1 MPGRDCGPAAILVHR
16 RHVSKW
22 GYVAT
27 LVKPEARPKGSVGLA
42 YAIGRILHRRF
53 PYILALPILIYEGI
67 FVIYPMAVGVQYS
80 LSNIQ
85 SGSTASSWVGLANY
99 QRMFTDSTFWQAVK
113 VTGEYSFA
121 VIVVAL
127 SVALGTA
134 LLMNRTFK
142 GRGIFRALLTT
153 PWAFPDIP
161 TAIIFVWMASPIY
174 GVLGEMARW
183 LPWVHNNPR
192 WLLDP
197 HLALATVVL
206 ISVWKGFPFY
216 SLVILAAL
224 QGVLHELY
232 EAAIMDGANAWA
244 RFRYVTLPSIKPTLM
259 LLALL
264 AFIFSYQQYTLIW
277 TTAGQGPL
285 GTTQTLSILIYNE
298 AFQFYDF
305 SYAATIGVAGFGLSV
320 AAALIFIFL
329 ERRARAAEER

>member
-1 MPGRDCGPAAILVHR
+1 LPYLLAI
-16 RHVSKW
+16 
-22 GYVAT
+22 
-27 LVKPEARPKGSVGLA
+27 
-42 YAIGRILHRRF
+42 
-53 PYILALPILIYEGI
+53 PILIYEGI
-67 FVIYPMAVGVQYS
+67 FILYPMAVGVQYS
-80 LSNIQ
+80 LSDIAA
-85 SGSTASSWVGLANY
+85 GSNSSNWVGFANY
-99 QRMFTDSTFWQAVK
+99 QRMFTDSIFWQAVK
-113 VTGEYSFA
+113 VTVEYSLA

-134 LLMNRTFK
+134 LLMNRSFN

-197 HLALATVVL
+197 HLALATIVL

-224 QGVLHELY
+224 QGIPHELY
-232 EAAIMDGANAWA
+232 EAAIVDGANAWA
-244 RFRYVTLPSIKPTLM
+244 RFRYVTLPAIKPTLM

-277 TTAGQGPL
+277 QTTGPGPL
-285 GTTQTLSILIYNE
+285 QTTQTLSILIYNE
-298 AFQFYDF
+298 AFQFYDTA
-305 SYAATIGVAGFGLSV
+305 YAATIGVAGFVLSI
-320 AAALIFIFL
+320 AAALLFVYL

>member
-1 MPGRDCGPAAILVHR
+1 L
-16 RHVSKW
+16 
-22 GYVAT
+22 
-27 LVKPEARPKGSVGLA
+27 
-42 YAIGRILHRRF
+42 
-53 PYILALPILIYEGI
+53 PYLLALPILIYEGI
-67 FVIYPMAVGVQYS
+67 FVLYPMAVGVQYS
-80 LSNIQ
+80 LSNIE

-99 QRMFTDSTFWQAVK
+99 QRMFTDSIFWQAAK
-113 VTGEYSFA
+113 VTVEYSLA

-127 SVALGTA
+127 LVALGTA
-134 LLMNRTFK
+134 LLMNRSFR
-142 GRGIFRALLTT
+142 GRGFFRALLTT

-161 TAIIFVWMASPIY
+161 TAIILVWMASPIY
-174 GVLGEMARW
+174 GILGEMARW
-183 LPWVHNNPR
+183 LPWVHSNPR

-197 HLALATVVL
+197 HLALPTVVL

-232 EAAIMDGANAWA
+232 EAATMDGAHAWA
-244 RFRYVTLPSIKPTLM
+244 RFRYVTLPAIRPTLM

-277 TTAGQGPL
+277 TTSGPGPL

-298 AFQFYDF
+298 AFQYYDF
-305 SYAATIGVAGFGLSV
+305 AYASTIGVAGFGMSV
-320 AAALIFIFL
+320 IAALVFIFL

>member
-1 MPGRDCGPAAILVHR
+1 M
-16 RHVSKW
+16 
-22 GYVAT
+22 AT
-27 LVKPEARPKGSVGLA
+27 LTKQGTRPEGSSGWAHLLARFSRHRLPYLLA
-42 YAIGRILHRRF
+42 V
-53 PYILALPILIYEGI
+53 PILIYEGI
-67 FVIYPMAVGVQYS
+67 FILYPMAVGVQYS
-80 LSNIQ
+80 LSNLQ
-85 SGSTASSWVGLANY
+85 AGSTASSWVGFANY
-99 QRMFTDSTFWQAVK
+99 QRMFTDNTFWQAVK
-113 VTGEYSFA
+113 VTLEYSLA

-134 LLMNRTFK
+134 LLMNRSFK
-142 GRGIFRALLTT
+142 GRGIFRALLTA

-197 HLALATVVL
+197 HLALATIVL

-224 QGVLHELY
+224 QGIPHELY
-232 EAAIMDGANAWA
+232 EAAIMDGANAPT
-244 RFRYVTLPSIKPTLM
+244 RFRYVTLPAIKPTLM

-277 TTAGQGPL
+277 QTTGPGPL
-285 GTTQTLSILIYNE
+285 QTTQTLSILIYNE
-298 AFQFYDF
+298 AFQFFDTA
-305 SYAATIGVAGFGLSV
+305 YAATIGVAGFVLSI
-320 AAALIFIFL
+320 AAALLFVFL

>member
-1 MPGRDCGPAAILVHR
+1 MATMHKSGAQPDGPSGWAHMLAR
-16 RHVSKW
+16 FSRHK
-22 GYVAT
+22 
-27 LVKPEARPKGSVGLA
+27 L
-42 YAIGRILHRRF
+42 
-53 PYILALPILIYEGI
+53 PYFLALPILIYEGI
-67 FVIYPMAVGVQYS
+67 FILYPMAVGVQYS
-80 LSNIQ
+80 LSDIQ
-85 SGSTASSWVGLANY
+85 AGSSASKWVGFANY
-99 QRMFTDSTFWQAVK
+99 QRMFTDNTFWQAVK
-113 VTGEYSFA
+113 VTVEYSLA

-134 LLMNRTFK
+134 LLMNRSFK

-161 TAIIFVWMASPIY
+161 TTIIFVWMASPIY

-197 HLALATVVL
+197 HLALATIVL

-224 QGVLHELY
+224 QGVPHELY
-232 EAAIMDGANAWA
+232 EAATVDGANMPT
-244 RFRYVTLPSIKPTLM
+244 RFRYVTLPAIKPTLM

-277 TTAGQGPL
+277 QTTGPGPL
-285 GTTQTLSILIYNE
+285 QTTQTLSILIYNE
-298 AFQFYDF
+298 AFQFYDTA
-305 SYAATIGVAGFGLSV
+305 YAATIGVAGFVLSIV
-320 AAALIFIFL
+320 AALLFVFL
-329 ERRARAAEER
+329 ERQARAAEER

>member
-1 MPGRDCGPAAILVHR
+1 MSR
-16 RHVSKW
+16 RE
-22 GYVAT
+22 YVA
-27 LVKPEARPKGSVGLA
+27 VSSKSEARQAGSAGLLQFIA
-42 YAIGRILHRRF
+42 RLSRRRL
-53 PYILALPILIYEGI
+53 PYLLALPILIYEGI
-67 FVIYPMAVGVQYS
+67 FILYPMAVGIQYS
-80 LSNIQ
+80 LSNIEA
-85 SGSTASSWVGLANY
+85 GSTASSWVGFANY
-99 QRMFTDSTFWQAVK
+99 QRMFTDHTFWQAVK
-113 VTGEYSFA
+113 VTVEYSLA

-134 LLMNRTFK
+134 LLMNQAFR

-161 TAIIFVWMASPIY
+161 TTIIFVWMASPIY

-197 HLALATVVL
+197 NLALATIVL

-224 QGVLHELY
+224 QGVSHELY
-232 EAAIMDGANAWA
+232 EAATVDGANAWA
-244 RFRYVTLPSIKPTLM
+244 RFRFVTLPAVKPTLM

-277 TTAGQGPL
+277 QTTGPGPL
-285 GTTQTLSILIYNE
+285 QTTQTLSILIYNE
-298 AFQFYDF
+298 AFQFYDTA
-305 SYAATIGVAGFGLSV
+305 YAATIGVAGFVLSV
-320 AAALIFIFL
+320 IAALLFVFL
-329 ERRARAAEER
+329 ERQARAAEER